1 MIKNIPQSFY
11 FIKVDQSKTMKRL
24 KNIILTFAIAL
35 GSVSCVSK
43 LAYTEPDLPLPEKF
57 QYTATADTASIANLE
72 WKQFFNDPILQGLI
86 EKGIKNNYD
95 LQIALKQVASSQEK
109 LKQAKYMQYPDVGF
123 GVAAQISKPSKNSM
137 NGQSLNLFLGQSHV
151 EDYNAAFN
159 LSWEAD
165 IWGKIKNQQ
174 EVSRM
179 QYLQT
184 YEGSKAI
191 QTQVVAAIAQG
202 YYNLL
207 MLDTQL
213 EITKSNLIYADNT
226 LKFLVKQQ
234 ELGLTT
240 ALAVQQQEIVKDQI
254 LKTIPAIESSVAT
267 QENALSLLT
276 GSMPGKIE
284 RSASLN
290 TVQSPDRISAGV
302 PLELLSYR
310 PDIKTAELEVRKNA
324 AAIHVAKM
332 SMYPAL
338 NITAQGGVNAFQ
350 ISKWFSVPGSLFG
363 MAAGAITQP
372 ILNGKQL
379 KTQYEQSKV
388 LADQAEVGFK
398 QSVLKAVGEV
408 SDALVRIQKLEEQ
421 QEIAEGLVVKS
432 NEAVKKADLL
442 FKYNSATYVE
452 VIIAQTNKLNAELDL
467 ASLKAQR
474 LNAITALY
482 RSVGGGW
489 Q

>member
-1 MIKNIPQSFY
+1 MILTMKIKNIAY
-11 FIKVDQSKTMKRL
+11 IAFISGT
-24 KNIILTFAIAL
+24 A
-35 GSVSCVSK
+35 VSCGVQKYEQPEVKMPETFRSDSVVVEQNENIAK
-43 LAYTEPDLPLPEKF
+43 ISYKDFFKDPVLVGLIDKAMVQNNDLQVALKQIEFASLAYTQSKWGNVP
-57 QYTATADTASIANLE
+57 TISATANANI
-72 WKQFFNDPILQGLI
+72 NR
-86 EKGIKNNYD
+86 
-95 LQIALKQVASSQEK
+95 
-109 LKQAKYMQYPDVGF
+109 
-123 GVAAQISKPSKNSM
+123 PSDNSM
-137 NGQSLNLFLGQSHV
+137 NGMMAGQFMGKRYM
-151 EDYNAAFN
+151 EDYTAALNF
-159 LSWEAD
+159 SWEAD
-165 IWGKIKNQQ
+165 IWGKIKGRKEQALADYLKTQ
-174 EVSRM
+174 EAA
-179 QYLQT
+179 
-184 YEGSKAI
+184 KAVK
-191 QTQVVAAIAQG
+191 TQVVAAVVQG

-213 EITKSNLIYADNT
+213 EITKSNLTYADNT

-276 GSMPGKIE
+276 GSMPEKIE
-284 RSASLN
+284 RKTSLN
-290 TVQSPDRISAGV
+290 TVQSPDHIAAGV
-302 PLELLSYR
+302 PSELLSYR
-310 PDIKTAELEVRKNA
+310 PDVKTAELEVRKSA
-324 AAIHVAKM
+324 AAIHIAKM
-332 SMYPAL
+332 SMYPSL

-363 MAAGAITQP
+363 MAAGAIAQP

-388 LADQAEVGFK
+388 LADQAEIGFK

-408 SDALVRIQKLEEQ
+408 SDALVQIQKLEEQ
-421 QEIAEGLVVKS
+421 QKIAERLVVKS
-432 NEAVKKADLL
+432 GEAVKKADLL

-452 VIIAQTNKLNAELDL
+452 VIMAQTNKLNAELEL

>member
-1 MIKNIPQSFY
+1 MFVSG
-11 FIKVDQSKTMKRL
+11 
-24 KNIILTFAIAL
+24 AA
-35 GSVSCVSK
+35 VSCKVQKYEQPKLNMPEAFRSDSIVVEQNENIAK
-43 LAYTEPDLPLPEKF
+43 ISYKDFFKDPVLVGLIDKAMVQNNDLQVALKQIEFASLAYTQSKWGNVP
-57 QYTATADTASIANLE
+57 TINATANG
-72 WKQFFNDPILQGLI
+72 N
-86 EKGIKNNYD
+86 
-95 LQIALKQVASSQEK
+95 
-109 LKQAKYMQYPDVGF
+109 
-123 GVAAQISKPSKNSM
+123 ISRPSDNSM
-137 NGQSLNLFLGQSHV
+137 NGMMAGQFMGKTYM
-151 EDYNAAFN
+151 EDYTAALNF
-159 LSWEAD
+159 SWEAD
-165 IWGKIKNQQ
+165 IWGKIKGRKEQALADYLKTQ
-174 EVSRM
+174 EAA
-179 QYLQT
+179 
-184 YEGSKAI
+184 KAVK
-191 QTQVVAAIAQG
+191 TQVVAAVVQG

-213 EITKSNLIYADNT
+213 EITKSNLTYADNT

-234 ELGLTT
+234 ELGLAT

-284 RSASLN
+284 RSSSLDN
-290 TVQSPDRISAGV
+290 VQSPDHISAGI
-302 PLELLSYR
+302 PSELLSYR
-310 PDIKTAELEVRKNA
+310 PDIKTAELEVRKSA
-324 AAIHVAKM
+324 AAIHIAKM
-332 SMYPAL
+332 SMYPSL

-363 MAAGAITQP
+363 MAAGAIAQP

-388 LADQAEVGFK
+388 LADQAEISFK

-408 SDALVRIQKLEEQ
+408 SDALVQIQKLEEQ
-421 QEIAEGLVVKS
+421 QKIAEGLVVKS
-432 NEAVKKADLL
+432 GEAVKKADLL

-452 VIIAQTNKLNAELDL
+452 VIMAQTNKLNAELEL

-474 LNAITALY
+474 LNAITALF

>member
-1 MIKNIPQSFY
+1 MKIKNIAY
-11 FIKVDQSKTMKRL
+11 IAFISGT
-24 KNIILTFAIAL
+24 A
-35 GSVSCVSK
+35 VSCGVQKYKQPEVKMPEAFRSDSIVVEQNENIAK
-43 LAYTEPDLPLPEKF
+43 IGYKDFFKDPVLVGLIDKAMVQNNDLQVALKQIEFASLAYTQSKWGNVPIIN
-57 QYTATADTASIANLE
+57 ATANAN
-72 WKQFFNDPILQGLI
+72 
-86 EKGIKNNYD
+86 
-95 LQIALKQVASSQEK
+95 
-109 LKQAKYMQYPDVGF
+109 
-123 GVAAQISKPSKNSM
+123 ISRPSDNSM
-137 NGQSLNLFLGQSHV
+137 NGMMAGKRYTESYTAALNF
-151 EDYNAAFN
+151 
-159 LSWEAD
+159 SWEAD
-165 IWGKIKNQQ
+165 IWGKIKGRKEQALADYLKTQ
-174 EVSRM
+174 EAA
-179 QYLQT
+179 
-184 YEGSKAI
+184 KAVK
-191 QTQVVAAIAQG
+191 TQVVAAVVQG

-213 EITKSNLIYADNT
+213 EITKSNLTYADNT
-226 LKFLVKQQ
+226 LTFLVKQQ

-284 RSASLN
+284 RKASLN
-290 TVQSPDRISAGV
+290 NVQSPDHISAGV
-302 PLELLSYR
+302 PSELLSYR
-310 PDIKTAELEVRKNA
+310 PDVKTAELEVRKRA

-332 SMYPAL
+332 SMYPSL

-350 ISKWFSVPGSLFG
+350 ISKWFSIPGSLFG
-363 MAAGAITQP
+363 MAAGAIAQP

-388 LADQAEVGFK
+388 LADQAEIGFK

-408 SDALVRIQKLEEQ
+408 SDALVQIQKLEEQ
-421 QEIAEGLVVKS
+421 QKIAEGLVVKS
-432 NEAVKKADLL
+432 GEAVKKADLL
-442 FKYNSATYVE
+442 FKYNSVTYVE
-452 VIIAQTNKLNAELDL
+452 VIMAQTNKLNAELEL

>member
-1 MIKNIPQSFY
+1 MQIGNINSNDFKMKIKNIAY
-11 FIKVDQSKTMKRL
+11 IAFISGTAISCKVQKYEQPEIKMPEAFRSDSIVVDSQE
-24 KNIILTFAIAL
+24 NIAKI
-35 GSVSCVSK
+35 SYK
-43 LAYTEPDLPLPEKF
+43 D
-57 QYTATADTASIANLE
+57 
-72 WKQFFNDPILQGLI
+72 FFKDPVLVGLI
-86 EKGIKNNYD
+86 DKAMVQNND
-95 LQIALKQVASSQEK
+95 LQVALKQIEFASLAYNQSK
-109 LKQAKYMQYPDVGF
+109 WANIPT
-123 GVAAQISKPSKNSM
+123 ISASANANINRPSDNSM
-137 NGQSLNLFLGQSHV
+137 NGMMAGQFMGKRYM
-151 EDYNAAFN
+151 EDYTTSLSF
-159 LSWEAD
+159 SWEAD
-165 IWGKIKNQQ
+165 IWGKIKGRKEQALVEYLKTQ
-174 EVSRM
+174 EAA
-179 QYLQT
+179 
-184 YEGSKAI
+184 KAVK
-191 QTQVVAAIAQG
+191 TQVVSAVVQG

-213 EITKSNLIYADNT
+213 EITKSNLAYADNT
-226 LKFLVKQQ
+226 LKFLTKQQ

-254 LKTIPAIESSVAT
+254 LKSIPAIESSVTT

-290 TVQSPDRISAGV
+290 NLQSPDQMAAGI
-302 PLELLSYR
+302 PSELLSYR
-310 PDIKTAELEVRKNA
+310 PDIKTAEFEVRKSA

-332 SMYPAL
+332 SMYPSL

-363 MAAGAITQP
+363 MVAGAVAQP

-388 LADQAEVGFK
+388 LADQAEINFK

-408 SDALVRIQKLEEQ
+408 SDALVQIQKLEEQ
-421 QEIAEGLVVKS
+421 QKIAEGLAVKS
-432 NEAVKKADLL
+432 GEAVKKADLL

-452 VIIAQTNKLNAELDL
+452 VIIAQTNKLQAELEL
-467 ASLKAQR
+467 ASLKTQR

>member
-1 MIKNIPQSFY
+1 MKIKNIAY
-11 FIKVDQSKTMKRL
+11 IAFISGT
-24 KNIILTFAIAL
+24 A
-35 GSVSCVSK
+35 VSCTVQK
-43 LAYTEPDLPLPEKF
+43 YEQPEVKMPEAF
-57 QYTATADTASIANLE
+57 RSDRAAAEQHDNIARISY
-72 WKQFFNDPILQGLI
+72 KDFFKDPVLIGLI
-86 EKGIKNNYD
+86 DKAMVQNND
-95 LQIALKQVASSQEK
+95 LQIALKQIEFASLAYHQSK
-109 LKQAKYMQYPDVGF
+109 WANVPTVS
-123 GVAAQISKPSKNSM
+123 AAANANINRPSDNSM
-137 NGQSLNLFLGQSHV
+137 NGMMGGQFMGKRYM
-151 EDYNAAFN
+151 EDYTASVSI
-159 LSWEAD
+159 SWEAD
-165 IWGKIKNQQ
+165 IWGKIKGRKEQALA
-174 EVSRM
+174 E
-179 QYLQT
+179 YLKT
-184 YEGSKAI
+184 REAGKAVK
-191 QTQVVAAIAQG
+191 TQLVAAVVQG

-213 EITKSNLIYADNT
+213 EITKSNLNYADNT
-226 LKFLVKQQ
+226 LKFLAKQQ

-254 LKTIPAIESSVAT
+254 LKSVPAIESSIAI

-284 RSASLN
+284 RSAGLN
-290 TVQSPDRISAGV
+290 TVQSPDHMEAGI
-302 PLELLSYR
+302 PSELLSYR
-310 PDIKTAELEVRKNA
+310 PDIKSAELEVRKSA

-332 SMYPAL
+332 SMYPSL

-363 MAAGAITQP
+363 MAAGAIAQP

-388 LADQAEVGFK
+388 LADQAEITFK

-408 SDALVRIQKLEEQ
+408 SDALVQIQKLEEQ
-421 QEIAEGLVVKS
+421 QKIAEGLALKS

-452 VIIAQTNKLNAELDL
+452 VIIAQTNKLQAELEL

>member
-1 MIKNIPQSFY
+1 MILKMKIKNIAY
-11 FIKVDQSKTMKRL
+11 IAFISGAAISCKVQKYEQPEVKMPEAFRSDSIVVEQNENIAKISYKDFFKDPVLVGLIDKAMVQNNDLQVAL
-24 KNIILTFAIAL
+24 KQIEFA
-35 GSVSCVSK
+35 S
-43 LAYTEPDLPLPEKF
+43 LAYTQSKWGNVP
-57 QYTATADTASIANLE
+57 TISASANG
-72 WKQFFNDPILQGLI
+72 NI
-86 EKGIKNNYD
+86 NR
-95 LQIALKQVASSQEK
+95 
-109 LKQAKYMQYPDVGF
+109 
-123 GVAAQISKPSKNSM
+123 PSDNSM
-137 NGQSLNLFLGQSHV
+137 NGMMAGQFMGKRYM
-151 EDYNAAFN
+151 EDYTAALNF
-159 LSWEAD
+159 SWEAD
-165 IWGKIKNQQ
+165 IWGKIKGRKEKALAEYLKTQ
-174 EVSRM
+174 EAA
-179 QYLQT
+179 
-184 YEGSKAI
+184 KAVK
-191 QTQVVAAIAQG
+191 TQVVAAVVQG

-213 EITKSNLIYADNT
+213 EITKSNLTYADNT

-234 ELGLTT
+234 ELGMIT

-254 LKTIPAIESSVAT
+254 LKSIPAIESSVVT

-290 TVQSPDRISAGV
+290 NVQSTDHISAGV
-302 PLELLSYR
+302 PMELLSYR
-310 PDIKTAELEVRKNA
+310 PDVKTAELEVRKSA

-332 SMYPAL
+332 NMYPSL

-363 MAAGAITQP
+363 MVAGAIAQP

-388 LADQAEVGFK
+388 MADQAEIGFK

-408 SDALVRIQKLEEQ
+408 SDALVQIQKLEEQ
-421 QEIAEGLVVKS
+421 QKIAEGLVVKS
-432 NEAVKKADLL
+432 NDAVKKADLL

-452 VIIAQTNKLNAELDL
+452 VIIAQTNKLQIELEL

>member
-1 MIKNIPQSFY
+1 MILKMKIKNIAY
-11 FIKVDQSKTMKRL
+11 IAFISGTAISCKVQKYEQPEIKMPEAFRADSIVVDSQQ
-24 KNIILTFAIAL
+24 NIAKISYKDFF
-35 GSVSCVSK
+35 K
-43 LAYTEPDLPLPEKF
+43 DPL
-57 QYTATADTASIANLE
+57 LV
-72 WKQFFNDPILQGLI
+72 GLI
-86 EKGIKNNYD
+86 DKAMMQNND
-95 LQIALKQVASSQEK
+95 LQVALKQIEFASLAYNQ
-109 LKQAKYMQYPDVGF
+109 
-123 GVAAQISKPSKNSM
+123 SKWANIPTVSASANANINRPSDNSM
-137 NGQSLNLFLGQSHV
+137 NGMMAGQFMGKRYM
-151 EDYNAAFN
+151 EDYTTSLSF
-159 LSWEAD
+159 SWEAD
-165 IWGKIKNQQ
+165 IWGKIKGRKEQALAEYLKTQ
-174 EVSRM
+174 EAA
-179 QYLQT
+179 
-184 YEGSKAI
+184 KAVK
-191 QTQVVAAIAQG
+191 TQVVSAVVQG

-207 MLDTQL
+207 MLDIQL
-213 EITKSNLIYADNT
+213 EITKSNLAYADNT
-226 LKFLVKQQ
+226 QKFLTKQQ

-254 LKTIPAIESSVAT
+254 LKSIPAIESSVTT

-290 TVQSPDRISAGV
+290 HVQSPDHLAAGI
-302 PLELLSYR
+302 PSELLSYR
-310 PDIKTAELEVRKNA
+310 PDIKTAELEVRKSA

-332 SMYPAL
+332 SMYPSL

-350 ISKWFSVPGSLFG
+350 LSKWFSVPGSLFG
-363 MAAGAITQP
+363 MVAGAVAQP

-388 LADQAEVGFK
+388 LADQAEINFK

-408 SDALVRIQKLEEQ
+408 SDALVQIKKLEEQ
-421 QEIAEGLVVKS
+421 QKIAEGLAVKS
-432 NEAVKKADLL
+432 GEAVKKADLL

-452 VIIAQTNKLNAELDL
+452 VIIAQTNKLQAELEL
-467 ASLKAQR
+467 ASLKTQK

>member
-1 MIKNIPQSFY
+1 MKIKNIAY
-11 FIKVDQSKTMKRL
+11 IAFISGT
-24 KNIILTFAIAL
+24 A
-35 GSVSCVSK
+35 VSCGVQKYEQPEVKMPEAFRSDSIVVEQNENIAK
-43 LAYTEPDLPLPEKF
+43 IGYKDFFKDPVLVGLIDKAMVQNNDLQVALKQIEFASLAYTQSKWGNVPVINGV
-57 QYTATADTASIANLE
+57 ANASINRPSE
-72 WKQFFNDPILQGLI
+72 NSMGTGQFMG
-86 EKGIKNNYD
+86 K
-95 LQIALKQVASSQEK
+95 
-109 LKQAKYMQYPDVGF
+109 KYM
-123 GVAAQISKPSKNSM
+123 
-137 NGQSLNLFLGQSHV
+137 
-151 EDYNAAFN
+151 EDYKAGLNF
-159 LSWEAD
+159 SWEAD
-165 IWGKIKNQQ
+165 IWGKIKGRKEQALADYLKTQ
-174 EVSRM
+174 EAA
-179 QYLQT
+179 
-184 YEGSKAI
+184 KAVK
-191 QTQVVAAIAQG
+191 TQVVAAVVQG

-213 EITKSNLIYADNT
+213 EITKSNLTYADNT

-276 GSMPGKIE
+276 GSMPAKIE
-284 RSASLN
+284 RKASLN
-290 TVQSPDRISAGV
+290 NVQSPDRISAGI
-302 PLELLSYR
+302 PSELLSYR
-310 PDIKTAELEVRKNA
+310 PDVKTAELEVRKSA

-332 SMYPAL
+332 SMYPSL

-363 MAAGAITQP
+363 MAAGALAQP

-388 LADQAEVGFK
+388 LADQAEIGFK

-408 SDALVRIQKLEEQ
+408 SDALVQIQKLEEQ

-432 NEAVKKADLL
+432 GEAVKKADLL

-452 VIIAQTNKLNAELDL
+452 VIMAQTNKLNAELEL

>member
-1 MIKNIPQSFY
+1 MTLKMKIKNIAY
-11 FIKVDQSKTMKRL
+11 IAFISGTAISCKVQKYEQPEVKMPEAFRGDSIL
-24 KNIILTFAIAL
+24 ADPHENIAKI
-35 GSVSCVSK
+35 SYK
-43 LAYTEPDLPLPEKF
+43 D
-57 QYTATADTASIANLE
+57 
-72 WKQFFNDPILQGLI
+72 FFKDPVLVGLI
-86 EKGIKNNYD
+86 DKAMVQNND
-95 LQIALKQVASSQEK
+95 LLVALKQIEFASLAYNQSK
-109 LKQAKYMQYPDVGF
+109 WGNVPVINAS
-123 GVAAQISKPSKNSM
+123 ANANISRPSDNSM
-137 NGQSLNLFLGQSHV
+137 NGMMAGQFMGKRYM
-151 EDYNAAFN
+151 EDYTASVNI
-159 LSWEAD
+159 SWEAD
-165 IWGKIKNQQ
+165 IWGKIRGRKEQALADYLKTQ
-174 EVSRM
+174 EAA
-179 QYLQT
+179 
-184 YEGSKAI
+184 KAVK
-191 QTQVVAAIAQG
+191 TQLVAAVVQG

-226 LKFLVKQQ
+226 LKFLTKQQ

-284 RSASLN
+284 RNAGLDN
-290 TVQSPDRISAGV
+290 VQSPDQVGTGIPS
-302 PLELLSYR
+302 ELLSYR
-310 PDIKTAELEVRKNA
+310 PDIKTAEFEVRKSA
-324 AAIHVAKM
+324 AAIHVAKVN
-332 SMYPAL
+332 MYPSL

-350 ISKWFSVPGSLFG
+350 ISKWFSIPGSLFG
-363 MAAGAITQP
+363 MAAGAISQP
-372 ILNGKQL
+372 VLNGKQL

-388 LADQAEVGFK
+388 LADQAEIGFK

-408 SDALVRIQKLEEQ
+408 SDALVQIQKLEEQ
-421 QEIAEGLVVKS
+421 QKIAEGLAVKS
-432 NEAVKKADLL
+432 GEAVKKADLL

-452 VIIAQTNKLNAELDL
+452 VIIAQTNKLQAELEL

>member
-1 MIKNIPQSFY
+1 MKIKNIAY
-11 FIKVDQSKTMKRL
+11 IAFIPGIV
-24 KNIILTFAIAL
+24 
-35 GSVSCVSK
+35 VSCGVRKYEQPSVK
-43 LAYTEPDLPLPEKF
+43 MPEAF
-57 QYTATADTASIANLE
+57 RTDSIAVEHNE
-72 WKQFFNDPILQGLI
+72 NIAKISYRDFFKDPVLVGLI
-86 EKGIKNNYD
+86 DKAMIQNND
-95 LQIALKQVASSQEK
+95 LLIALKQIEFASLAYNQSK
-109 LKQAKYMQYPDVGF
+109 WGNVPTIS
-123 GVAAQISKPSKNSM
+123 AAANANISRPSDNSM
-137 NGQSLNLFLGQSHV
+137 NGMMAGQFMGKRYM
-151 EDYNAAFN
+151 EDYTASFN

-165 IWGKIKNQQ
+165 IWGKIKGRKEQALAEYLKTQ
-174 EVSRM
+174 EAA
-179 QYLQT
+179 
-184 YEGSKAI
+184 KAVK
-191 QTQVVAAIAQG
+191 TQLVATVVQG

-213 EITKSNLIYADNT
+213 DITKSNLAYADNT
-226 LKFLVKQQ
+226 LKFLTKQQ
-234 ELGLTT
+234 ELGLIT

-254 LKTIPAIESSVAT
+254 LKSIPAIESSVLM

-276 GSMPGKIE
+276 GSMPEKIE

-290 TVQSPDRISAGV
+290 TVQSPDNISAGV
-302 PLELLSYR
+302 PSELLSYR
-310 PDIKTAELEVRKNA
+310 PDIKTAELAVRKSA

-332 SMYPAL
+332 SMYPSL

-350 ISKWFSVPGSLFG
+350 ISHWFSIPGSLFG
-363 MAAGAITQP
+363 MAAGAIAQP

-388 LADQAEVGFK
+388 LADQAEITFK

-408 SDALVRIQKLEEQ
+408 SDALVQIKKLEEQ
-421 QEIAEGLVVKS
+421 QKIAEGLAVKS
-432 NEAVKKADLL
+432 GEAVKKADML

-452 VIIAQTNKLNAELDL
+452 VIIAQTNKLQAELDL

>member
-1 MIKNIPQSFY
+1 MFVSG
-11 FIKVDQSKTMKRL
+11 
-24 KNIILTFAIAL
+24 AA
-35 GSVSCVSK
+35 VSCKVQKYEQPKLNMPEAFRSDSIVVEQNENIAK
-43 LAYTEPDLPLPEKF
+43 ISYKDFFKDPVLVGLIDKAMVQNNDLQVALKQIEFASLAYTQSKWGNVP
-57 QYTATADTASIANLE
+57 TINATANG
-72 WKQFFNDPILQGLI
+72 N
-86 EKGIKNNYD
+86 
-95 LQIALKQVASSQEK
+95 
-109 LKQAKYMQYPDVGF
+109 
-123 GVAAQISKPSKNSM
+123 ISRPSDNSM
-137 NGQSLNLFLGQSHV
+137 NGMMAGQFMGKRYM
-151 EDYNAAFN
+151 EDYTAALNF
-159 LSWEAD
+159 SWEAD
-165 IWGKIKNQQ
+165 IWGKIKGRKEQALADYLKTQ
-174 EVSRM
+174 EAA
-179 QYLQT
+179 
-184 YEGSKAI
+184 KAVK
-191 QTQVVAAIAQG
+191 TQVVAAVVQG

-234 ELGLTT
+234 ELGLAT

-284 RSASLN
+284 RSSSLN
-290 TVQSPDRISAGV
+290 NVQSPDHISAGI
-302 PLELLSYR
+302 PSELLSYR
-310 PDIKTAELEVRKNA
+310 PDIKTAELEVRKSA

-332 SMYPAL
+332 SMYPSL

-363 MAAGAITQP
+363 MAAGAIAQP

-388 LADQAEVGFK
+388 LADQAEISFK

-408 SDALVRIQKLEEQ
+408 SDALVQIQKLEEQ
-421 QEIAEGLVVKS
+421 QKIAEGLVIKS
-432 NEAVKKADLL
+432 GEAVKKADLL

-452 VIIAQTNKLNAELDL
+452 VIMAQTNKLNAELEL

>member
-1 MIKNIPQSFY
+1 MKIKNIAY
-11 FIKVDQSKTMKRL
+11 IAFISGT
-24 KNIILTFAIAL
+24 A
-35 GSVSCVSK
+35 VSCGVQKYEQPEVKMPETFRSDSVVVEHDENIAKVSYK
-43 LAYTEPDLPLPEKF
+43 D
-57 QYTATADTASIANLE
+57 
-72 WKQFFNDPILQGLI
+72 FFKDPVLVGLI
-86 EKGIKNNYD
+86 DKAMVQNND
-95 LQIALKQVASSQEK
+95 FLVALKQIEFASLAYNQSK
-109 LKQAKYMQYPDVGF
+109 WGNVPTIS
-123 GVAAQISKPSKNSM
+123 AAANANINRPSDNSM
-137 NGQSLNLFLGQSHV
+137 NGMMAGQFMGKRYMEDYTASLNF
-151 EDYNAAFN
+151 
-159 LSWEAD
+159 SWEAD
-165 IWGKIKNQQ
+165 IWGKIKGRKEQALAEYFRTQ
-174 EVSRM
+174 EAA
-179 QYLQT
+179 
-184 YEGSKAI
+184 KAVK
-191 QTQVVAAIAQG
+191 TQLVATVVQG
-202 YYNLL
+202 YYNVL

-213 EITKSNLIYADNT
+213 EITKSNLAYADNT
-226 LKFLVKQQ
+226 LKFLMKQQ

-254 LKTIPAIESSVAT
+254 LKSIPAIESAVAI

-284 RSASLN
+284 RSASLDN
-290 TVQSPDRISAGV
+290 IQSPEHISAGV
-302 PLELLSYR
+302 PSELLSYR
-310 PDIKTAELEVRKNA
+310 PDVKTAELAVRRSM

-363 MAAGAITQP
+363 MVAGAIAQP

-388 LADQAEVGFK
+388 LADQAELGFK

-408 SDALVRIQKLEEQ
+408 SDALVQIQKLEEQ
-421 QEIAEGLVVKS
+421 QKIAEGLVTKS
-432 NEAVKKADLL
+432 NEAVKKAELL

-452 VIIAQTNKLNAELDL
+452 VIMAQTNKLQAELEL